1 MDTKYIFVTGGVVS
15 SLGKGIIAAS
25 IGKLLQAR
33 GYKVTIQKFDPYI
46 NIDPGTLNPYEHG
59 ECYVTED
66 GFETDLDLGHYE
78 RFTGIHTTRNNSI
91 TTGRI
96 YKTVI
101 DRERRGDYLGK
112 TIQVV
117 PHITDEIKRR
127 MLREGSSFDFVITE
141 VGGTIGDIESAPFM
155 EAIRQLR
162 WQLGRNAVC
171 VHLTYV
177 PYLKAADELKTKPTQ
192 HSVKELQS
200 MGIQPDILVL
210 RTERHL
216 DDHLRMKVAS
226 FCNVDLEC
234 VVQSE
239 DMPSI
244 YEVPVSMQQQGLD
257 AAILRK
263 VKASPSPSKGGG
275 VKTPNSAAIPIAT
288 SNQTSPLSEGLGE
301 AWTAWLSFL
310 DKQRKATR
318 EVHVALVG
326 KYDLQDAYKSIRES
340 LNLAGIYN
348 DVKTKIHFINSEEV
362 TGDNVAD
369 KLGDMA
375 GILIC
380 PGFGQRGIE
389 GKIIA
394 AQYGRTHDVP
404 TFGIC
409 LGMQMMVIEFARN
422 VLGYKDANSAE
433 MRPTPKQTLQQQTLP
448 QPLPVMEGSSHQE
461 PVNVIDLMEEQK
473 SITEMGGTMRLGAY
487 DCKVLKGSKSF
498 DAYSQSEL
506 STPLHNREGLGEGL
520 LEGLLIS
527 ERHRHRYEFNNAYK
541 EEYEKNGMRCVG
553 INPAANLV
561 EIVEIPENRWY
572 IGTQFHPEYSS
583 TVLHPHPL
591 FLSFIKA
598 CIKNK

>member
-1 MDTKYIFVTGGVVS
+1 MKTNYIFVTGGVVS
-15 SLGKGIIAAS
+15 SLGKGIISAS

-101 DRERRGDYLGK
+101 DRERHGDYLGK

-127 MLREGSSFDFVITE
+127 MLRAPLNPPEGGRNGFDSPLPLEGSGEPFDFVITE

-162 WQLGRNAVC
+162 WELGRNAVC

-192 HSVKELQS
+192 HSVKELQG

-216 DDHLRMKVAS
+216 DDSMRMKVAS

-244 YEVPVSMQQQGLD
+244 YEVPVSMQRQGLD
-257 AAILRK
+257 AAIMRK
-263 VKASPSPSKGGG
+263 IGIPVGE
-275 VKTPNSAAIPIAT
+275 TPAMKP
-288 SNQTSPLSEGLGE
+288 
-301 AWTAWLSFL
+301 WRDFL
-310 DKQRKATR
+310 DKQRNATR
-318 EVHVALVG
+318 EVHIGLVG

-348 DVKTKIHFINSEEV
+348 DVKAKIHFINSEEI
-362 TGDNVAD
+362 TRENVAE
-369 KLGDMA
+369 KLEGLQ
-375 GILIC
+375 GIVVC

-394 AQYGRTHDVP
+394 AEYTRNNDIP

-433 MRPTPKQTLQQQTLP
+433 MDGNTP
-448 QPLPVMEGSSHQE
+448 H
-461 PVNVIDLMEEQK
+461 NVIDMMEEQK
-473 SITEMGGTMRLGAY
+473 SITQMGGTMRLGAY
-487 DCKVLKGSKSF
+487 ECELKEGSRAAE
-498 DAYSQSEL
+498 AYSP
-506 STPLHNREGLGEGL
+506 TPSRNGGEKKALPIKGERGEGL
-520 LEGLLIS
+520 LIR
-527 ERHRHRYEFNNAYK
+527 ERHRHRYEFNNKYRA
-541 EEYEKNGMRCVG
+541 EYEANGMKCVG
-553 INPAANLV
+553 INPAADLV
-561 EIVEIPENRWY
+561 EIVEIPEKKWY

-591 FLSFIKA
+591 FMSFVKA
-598 CIKNK
+598 CLES

>member
-1 MDTKYIFVTGGVVS
+1 METKYIFVTGGVVS
-15 SLGKGIIAAS
+15 SLGKGIISAS

-117 PHITDEIKRR
+117 PHITDEIKQR
-127 MLREGSSFDFVITE
+127 MLRLEDSGERRVESELDFVITE

-216 DDHLRMKVAS
+216 DDHIRMKVAS

-244 YEVPVSMQQQGLD
+244 YEVPVNMQRQGLD
-257 AAILRK
+257 AAIMRK
-263 VKASPSPSKGGG
+263 IGIPVGE
-275 VKTPNSAAIPIAT
+275 TPAMKP
-288 SNQTSPLSEGLGE
+288 
-301 AWTAWLSFL
+301 WHDFL
-310 DKQRKATR
+310 DKQHHATR
-318 EVHVALVG
+318 VEHIGLVG

-340 LNLAGIYN
+340 LSLAGIYN
-348 DVKTKIHFINSEEV
+348 DVKVKIHFINSEEITPV
-362 TGDNVAD
+362 NVAE
-369 KLGDMA
+369 KLSGMA
-375 GILIC
+375 GIVIC

-389 GKIIA
+389 GKILA
-394 AQYGRTHDVP
+394 AEYTRTHDIP

-422 VLGYKDANSAE
+422 VLGYNDANSAE
-433 MRPTPKQTLQQQTLP
+433 MRPTT
-448 QPLPVMEGSSHQE
+448 QPLPVMEGSNYHE

-473 SITEMGGTMRLGAY
+473 NIKQMGGTMRLGAY
-487 DCKVLKGSKSF
+487 DCELLKGSRAQK
-498 DAYSQSEL
+498 AYSAVVN
-506 STPLHNREGLGEGL
+506 STLYSLNSTLTIR
-520 LEGLLIS
+520 
-527 ERHRHRYEFNNAYK
+527 ERHRHRYEFNNQYQ
-541 EEYEKNGMRCVG
+541 EEFETAGMKCVG

-561 EIVEIPENRWY
+561 EIVEIPEKRWY

-591 FLSFIKA
+591 FLNFVKA
-598 CIKNK
+598 CVQDKSVKS

>member
-15 SLGKGIIAAS
+15 SLGKGIISAS

-59 ECYVTED
+59 ECYVTAD
-66 GFETDLDLGHYE
+66 GMETDLDLGHYE
-78 RFTGIHTTRNNSI
+78 RFTDIQTTRHNSI

-96 YKTVI
+96 YQAVI
-101 DRERRGDYLGK
+101 DKERRGDYLGK

-127 MLREGSSFDFVITE
+127 MLREDVQEEELDFVITE

-162 WQLGRNAVC
+162 WQLGRDAVC

-216 DDHLRMKVAS
+216 DDALRMKVAS
-226 FCNVDLEC
+226 FCNVSLEC

-244 YEVPVSMQQQGLD
+244 YEVPVNMQRQGLD

-263 VKASPSPSKGGG
+263 IGIPVGE
-275 VKTPNSAAIPIAT
+275 TPAMKP
-288 SNQTSPLSEGLGE
+288 
-301 AWTAWLSFL
+301 WHDFL
-310 DKQRKATR
+310 DSWRNANK
-318 EVHVALVG
+318 EIHIGLVG
-326 KYDLQDAYKSIRES
+326 KYALQDAYKSIRES
-340 LNLAGIYN
+340 LCLAAIYN
-348 DVKTKIHFINSEEV
+348 GRKSQLHFINSEEV
-362 TGDNVAD
+362 TRENIAAQLEG
-369 KLGDMA
+369 MS
-375 GILIC
+375 GIVIC

-394 AQYGRTHDVP
+394 AEYTRTHDIP

-422 VLGYKDANSAE
+422 VLGYKDA
-433 MRPTPKQTLQQQTLP
+433 T
-448 QPLPVMEGSSHQE
+448 SSEFISSPSGEAGKGLHF
-461 PVNVIDLMEEQK
+461 VIDMIEEQK
-473 SITEMGGTMRLGAY
+473 SITQMGGTMRLGAY
-487 DCKVLKGSKSF
+487 ECELKEGSRTF
-498 DAYSQSEL
+498 EAYRP
-506 STPLHNREGLGEGL
+506 TPFPSLYGGEKKALPLEGERGEGL
-520 LEGLLIS
+520 LIK
-527 ERHRHRYEFNNAYK
+527 ERHRHRYEFNSSYQK
-541 EEYEKNGMRCVG
+541 EYEAAGMKCVG
-553 INPAANLV
+553 INPDTNLV
-561 EIVEIPENRWY
+561 EIVEVPSLKWY

-583 TVLHPHPL
+583 TVLHPRPL
-591 FLSFIKA
+591 FMSFIRA
-598 CIKNK
+598 CSEYSELSEYSE

>member
-1 MDTKYIFVTGGVVS
+1 MQTKYIFVTGGVVS
-15 SLGKGIIAAS
+15 SLGKGIISAS

-33 GYKVTIQKFDPYI
+33 GYKITIQKFDPYI

-59 ECYVTED
+59 ECYVTAD
-66 GFETDLDLGHYE
+66 GMETDLDLGHYE
-78 RFTGIHTTRNNSI
+78 RFTGIHTTRHNSI

-101 DRERRGDYLGK
+101 DRERHGDYLGK

-127 MLREGSSFDFVITE
+127 MLREEEDEKLDFVITE

-162 WQLGRNAVC
+162 WELGHDAVC

-177 PYLKAADELKTKPTQ
+177 PYLRAANELKTKPTQ
-192 HSVKELQS
+192 HSVKELQG

-210 RTERHL
+210 RTEQHL
-216 DDHLRMKVAS
+216 DDSMRMKVAS

-263 VKASPSPSKGGG
+263 IGIPVGETPSMKG
-275 VKTPNSAAIPIAT
+275 
-288 SNQTSPLSEGLGE
+288 
-301 AWTAWLSFL
+301 WHDFL
-310 DKQRKATR
+310 DKLHKATR
-318 EVHVALVG
+318 EIHIALVG

-348 DVKTKIHFINSEEV
+348 DVKVRMHFINSDKV
-362 TGDNVAD
+362 TAKNIGEQ
-369 KLGDMA
+369 LSGMA
-375 GILIC
+375 GIIIC

-394 AQYGRTHDVP
+394 AEYSRTHDIP

-422 VLGYKDANSAE
+422 MLGYGDANSSE
-433 MRPTPKQTLQQQTLP
+433 MDKKTK
-448 QPLPVMEGSSHQE
+448 H
-461 PVNVIDLMEEQK
+461 NVIDMMEEQK
-473 SITEMGGTMRLGAY
+473 TITQMGGTMRLGAY
-487 DCKVLKGSKSF
+487 ECKLVEGSRTWQ
-498 DAYSQSEL
+498 AYDRQ
-506 STPLHNREGLGEGL
+506 N
-520 LEGLLIS
+520 LIH
-527 ERHRHRYEFNNAYK
+527 ERHRHRYEFNNKYQK
-541 EEYEKNGMRCVG
+541 EFEQEGMKCVG
-553 INPAANLV
+553 INPAAQLV
-561 EIVEIPENRWY
+561 EIVEIPEKRWY
-572 IGTQFHPEYSS
+572 IGTQFHPEYTS

-591 FLSFIKA
+591 FMDFIKA
-598 CIKNK
+598 CTSTTKE

>member
-1 MDTKYIFVTGGVVS
+1 MDRKYIFVTGGVVS
-15 SLGKGIIAAS
+15 SLGKGIISAS
-25 IGKLLQAR
+25 IGKLLQSR

-78 RFTGIHTTRNNSI
+78 RFTGICTTRNNSI

-127 MLREGSSFDFVITE
+127 MLREGLGEAFDFVITE

-162 WQLGRNAVC
+162 WELGRDAVS

-216 DDHLRMKVAS
+216 DDAMRMKVAS

-244 YEVPVSMQQQGLD
+244 YEVPVNMQRQGLD
-257 AAILRK
+257 AAIMRK
-263 VKASPSPSKGGG
+263 IGIPVGE
-275 VKTPNSAAIPIAT
+275 TPAMKPWH
-288 SNQTSPLSEGLGE
+288 E
-301 AWTAWLSFL
+301 FL
-310 DKQRKATR
+310 EKQHKATR
-318 EVHVALVG
+318 EIQIALVG

-340 LNLAGIYN
+340 LNLAGVYN
-348 DVKTKIHFINSEEV
+348 DVKAKIHFVNSEEI
-362 TGDNVAD
+362 DARNVAD
-369 KLGDMA
+369 KLSGMA
-375 GILIC
+375 GIVIC

-394 AQYGRTHDVP
+394 AEYTRTHDIP

-422 VLGYKDANSAE
+422 VLGYQDANSSE
-433 MRPTPKQTLQQQTLP
+433 MSADTQHP
-448 QPLPVMEGSSHQE
+448 
-461 PVNVIDLMEEQK
+461 VIDLMEEQK
-473 SITEMGGTMRLGAY
+473 TVTNMGGTMRLGAY
-487 DCKVLKGSKSF
+487 DCELVKGSHVF
-498 DAYSQSEL
+498 EAYSEVS
-506 STPLHNREGLGEGL
+506 
-520 LEGLLIS
+520 LIR
-527 ERHRHRYEFNNAYK
+527 ERHRHRYEFNNKYK
-541 EEYEKNGMRCVG
+541 EEYEQAGMRCVG
-553 INPAANLV
+553 INPSANLV
-561 EIVEIPENRWY
+561 EIVEIPNKRWC

-591 FLSFIKA
+591 FMSFIKA
-598 CIKNK
+598 CI